1 MWLTEHEIDLQTENL
16 YKRRRPVVTI
26 HASWF
31 LITVIVLWVWL
42 YVIWIDLFSRFFL
55 HVHTTVDILSY

>member
-1 MWLTEHEIDLQTENL
+1 MWLTEHEIDLQMENVF

-26 HASWF
+26 QASWF

-42 YVIWIDLFSRFFL
+42 YVIWNDLFRRFFYMS
-55 HVHTTVDILSY
+55 ILQ

>member
-26 HASWF
+26 QASWF

-42 YVIWIDLFSRFFL
+42 YVIWIDLFSTFFYMSVL
-55 HVHTTVDILSY
+55 Q